1 MKRSLEKGG
10 RDCLLT
16 LFVAFGSPFVVRF
29 LSTDVDADGRA
40 VYKWSDPSKYNDP
53 PSFGVCGAGTL
64 AFCTCFQMFIV
75 MPILAASFLL
85 SGYGSYAFEIET
97 LCFGKKLAAGSD
109 FNPHQDES
117 DVEKLERLFQH
128 AAVAGLMPAAMA
140 AVAVD
145 DAQLLSSLLADA
157 GIELPGDRLRL
168 IMHLR
173 EDPRLA
179 APRLAK
185 RANGVVESAA

>member
-1 MKRSLEKGG
+1 MSADMCTCELRV
-10 RDCLLT
+10 LLV
-16 LFVAFGSPFVVRF
+16 LFIAVVASFVVRV
-29 LSTDVDADGRA
+29 LGTDLDADGRA
-40 VYKWSDPSKYNDP
+40 GYKWSDESNYIDP
-53 PSFGVCGAGTL
+53 PSFGVCGVGILGFCECIQWFLVLPPLGATL
-64 AFCTCFQMFIV
+64 F
-75 MPILAASFLL
+75 L
-85 SGYGSYAFEIET
+85 SGYGSYAFEIES
-97 LCFGKKLAAGSD
+97 LCFGKKLTAGSD

-117 DVEKLERLFQH
+117 DVQKLERLFQH
-128 AAVAGLMPAAMA
+128 AADAGLTPAAMA